1 MNANG
6 EGMQMRRDR
15 SPLAVVVLVLAA
27 LLTGCF
33 QQDTDVEPSSGN
45 VERNET
51 VTAANLVIVTD
62 GQGNGVL
69 VGTLINNGET
79 EDRLV
84 GVDVESESGPVE
96 VELADGPV
104 ALPQEE
110 PVRLADPV
118 RVTLRSEQLRQGW
131 RAPVELTFESSAAIS
146 TTVTVES
153 QTGPYADVEI
163 PG

>member
-1 MNANG
+1 MNRKFALV
-6 EGMQMRRDR
+6 
-15 SPLAVVVLVLAA
+15 SVVVM
-27 LLTGCF
+27 LLGVWSAGCYA
-33 QQDTDVEPSSGN
+33 DPGDDEPSSGN

-51 VTAANLVIVTD
+51 VTASNLVIVSD
-62 GQGNGVL
+62 GQGNAVL

-84 GVDVESESGPVE
+84 DVDVESESRPVE
-96 VELADGPV
+96 VSFVNGPV
-104 ALPQEE
+104 RLPVEE
-110 PVRLADPV
+110 PVRLADDPA
-118 RVTLRSEQLRQGW
+118 VTLSSEELRQGF
-131 RAPVELTFESSAAIS
+131 RAPLELTFESSAPIS